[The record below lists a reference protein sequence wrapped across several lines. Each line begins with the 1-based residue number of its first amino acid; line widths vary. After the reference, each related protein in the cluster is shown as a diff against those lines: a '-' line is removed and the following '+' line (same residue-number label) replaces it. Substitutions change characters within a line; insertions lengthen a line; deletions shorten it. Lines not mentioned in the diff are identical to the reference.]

1 MWDCLSVLLIVYAS
15 ILFSVTRER
24 WFINVAYFFLYE
36 NGQLI
41 IFMKLACI
49 WVCVLCI
56 ACGMWIRIHFAGL
69 FQNDSCNF
77 LSCDFLSALQ
87 QMMGFVVER
96 ISFSL
101 HFWYCICCIFLL
113 LLHQWISLHIRES
126 RPILMHYSLYSRSVE
141 KLKQEE
147 FKCENQERE

>member
-1 MWDCLSVLLIVYAS
+1 MCDCISLLLIVYDC
-15 ILFSVTRER
+15 ILFSLMRNR
-24 WFINVAYFFLYE
+24 WFINLLYVFLWE
-36 NGQLI
+36 NTQLF
-41 IFMKLACI
+41 IFMNLACI

-56 ACGMWIRIHFAGL
+56 ACGMWIRIYFAGL
-69 FQNDSCNF
+69 FQNDLCNF

-113 LLHQWISLHIRES
+113 LLHQRISLHTRES
-126 RPILMHYSLYSRSVE
+126 RPLLMHYSLYSRSVE

-147 FKCENQERE
+147 FKCQTQERE